1 MKYKVAIIGY
11 GYWGPKL
18 TRNFNNSNNFEI
30 KYIVDLSNANLNKA
44 KENFPLS
51 KTLRNYKELSKKKL
65 DLVVVASSTQSHYKI
80 SKYLLNFTNVLVE
93 KPLCLSV
100 KQVSDLEKKAKNNDK
115 LLFVDYPFIFSG
127 SITFLSKVIKK
138 NSFGKL
144 NEIESYREQAPI
156 RNDMD
161 VIWDL
166 GVHDVSIFNYL
177 LGNNPKILKTIKFK
191 TKKIKKFDTAYINLV
206 YNKNINVLIKNSWIS
221 PIKIR
226 LIKFK
231 FDNAIIYYDENEPL
245 YKIKIYTLSKT
256 NKSNYNIKIPEIDI
270 SEPLYK
276 LVEYIERS
284 LNNGTNKIFKNN
296 FNLNVTRTL
305 EQISK

>member
-1 MKYKVAIIGY
+1 
-11 GYWGPKL
+11 
-18 TRNFNNSNNFEI
+18 
-30 KYIVDLSNANLNKA
+30 
-44 KENFPLS
+44 
-51 KTLRNYKELSKKKL
+51 
-65 DLVVVASSTQSHYKI
+65 
-80 SKYLLNFTNVLVE
+80 
-93 KPLCLSV
+93 
-100 KQVSDLEKKAKNNDK
+100 
-115 LLFVDYPFIFSG
+115 
-127 SITFLSKVIKK
+127 
-138 NSFGKL
+138 
-144 NEIESYREQAPI
+144 
-156 RNDMD
+156 MD

-206 YNKNINVLIKNSWIS
+206 YNKNIKVLIKNSWIS

-231 FDNAIIYYDENEPL
+231 FDNAIIFYDENEPL

-276 LVEYIERS
+276 LVEYIEKS
-284 LNNGTNKIFKNN
+284 LNHGNNKIFKNN
-296 FNLNVTRTL
+296 FNLNVTKTL